1 MDLDGI
7 LPTSARVNAA
17 GHLELGGCDTVA
29 LTKEFGTPLYVFCEA
44 ELRARARSYT
54 RTLAAIYPH
63 STVLYATKAWANVAL
78 LRLLAEEGLGFD
90 VVSGGELYAVK
101 RAGAALDS
109 VYFHGNNKSLAE
121 LREALDWGVGRIVVD
136 SAHELDVLEALGRQ
150 RSVRPAILLRIS
162 PGVEAHTHDFLKT
175 GILDSKFGFPLVTGQ
190 AEEVV
195 ARAARSPYVELLG
208 LHCHIGTQIFDLEP
222 FREAVARVLAFA
234 GQTTRRYGYALR
246 EFSPGGG
253 YGIRYT
259 RADDPPDLAVAARSV
274 AEAVRDLATQHGLPL
289 PRLLLEPGRSIVGPA
304 GVALYTVGA
313 RKEIPGVRTYVS
325 VDGGMGDNIRPAIYG
340 AQYEALVANR
350 PEAARDEVV
359 TIAGKYCESGDIL
372 IRDIALPRLAAGDVL
387 AVPSSGAYCL
397 AMASNYNLNPRP
409 AVVLVRDGQARLIRR
424 RETYEDMVACDVV

>member
-1 MDLDGI
+1 
-7 LPTSARVNAA
+7 
-17 GHLELGGCDTVA
+17 
-29 LTKEFGTPLYVFCEA
+29 
-44 ELRARARSYT
+44 
-54 RTLAAIYPH
+54 
-63 STVLYATKAWANVAL
+63 
-78 LRLLAEEGLGFD
+78 EGLGFD

-101 RAGAALDS
+101 RAGATLGA
-109 VYFHGNNKSLAE
+109 VYFHGNNKSPSE

-136 SAHELDVLEALGRQ
+136 SAHELDLLEDLGRQ
-150 RSVRPAILLRIS
+150 RGVRPAILLRIS

-175 GILDSKFGFPLVTGQ
+175 GILDSKFGFPIVTGQ
-190 AEEVV
+190 AEEIV
-195 ARAARSPYVELLG
+195 ARAARSRHVELLG

-234 GQTTRRYGYALR
+234 GATTLRNGYALR

-259 RADDPPDLAVAARSV
+259 RADDPPDLGVAARSV
-274 AEAVRDLATQHGLPL
+274 AGAVRELATQYGLPL
-289 PRLLLEPGRSIVGPA
+289 PRLLVEPGRSIVGPA

-340 AQYEALVANR
+340 AKYEALVANR

-359 TIAGKYCESGDIL
+359 TVAGKYCESGDIL
-372 IRDIALPRLAAGDVL
+372 IRDVALPRLAAGDVL

-397 AMASNYNLNPRP
+397 AMSSNYNLNPRP
-409 AVVLVRDGQARLIRR
+409 AVVLVREGQARLIRR
-424 RETYEDMVACDVV
+424 RETYEDMTACDVG